1 MNLKKNISK
10 FYPLL
15 IIVLGVII
23 SGLMIVLRPVTIP
36 DEVKFVHPFVEAKNL
51 QHESINIIVKSQGSI
66 IPYTESQIFSE
77 IIGPVVYVS
86 SNLYEG
92 SSFKKEDVLAKIDSK
107 DYELDIKS
115 AESILAAAKTK
126 LSFEEAESLSAKEE
140 WEKIGEG
147 TPSDLALR
155 VPQLK
160 QAQSEVEAAEA
171 NLERLKRNLDKTI
184 IRAPYD
190 GLVRKK
196 NIDIGT
202 VVSPGFLLASVYS
215 TDFVEVKLP
224 IPDEELKFL
233 DIPLDGSEIVP
244 NKQSELILKGSFG
257 GKDVVWKG
265 SIVRMEAEIDPKSR
279 MAVLIGRVARP
290 YDLAKNHI
298 PLRVG
303 QFVEAEIIGKKFN
316 QVFRLG
322 RELIRQDNQVITID
336 RLDTTL
342 VFSKVNVIRYVDD
355 IALITDGLN
364 NMSLV
369 CLTKLDVMY
378 PDMKVQLK

>member
-1 MNLKKNISK
+1 VNLKKNISK

-51 QHESINIIVKSQGSI
+51 QPESINIIVKSQGTI

>member
-15 IIVLGVII
+15 IIVLGIII

-51 QHESINIIVKSQGSI
+51 QPESINIIVKSQGTI

-171 NLERLKRNLDKTI
+171 NLE
-184 IRAPYD
+184 
-190 GLVRKK
+190 
-196 NIDIGT
+196 
-202 VVSPGFLLASVYS
+202 
-215 TDFVEVKLP
+215 
-224 IPDEELKFL
+224 
-233 DIPLDGSEIVP
+233 
-244 NKQSELILKGSFG
+244 
-257 GKDVVWKG
+257 
-265 SIVRMEAEIDPKSR
+265 
-279 MAVLIGRVARP
+279 
-290 YDLAKNHI
+290 
-298 PLRVG
+298 
-303 QFVEAEIIGKKFN
+303 KKF
-316 QVFRLG
+316 R
-322 RELIRQDNQVITID
+322 
-336 RLDTTL
+336 
-342 VFSKVNVIRYVDD
+342 
-355 IALITDGLN
+355 
-364 NMSLV
+364 
-369 CLTKLDVMY
+369 
-378 PDMKVQLK
+378 

>member
-1 MNLKKNISK
+1 M
-10 FYPLL
+10 
-15 IIVLGVII
+15 
-23 SGLMIVLRPVTIP
+23 
-36 DEVKFVHPFVEAKNL
+36 
-51 QHESINIIVKSQGSI
+51 
-66 IPYTESQIFSE
+66 
-77 IIGPVVYVS
+77 
-86 SNLYEG
+86 
-92 SSFKKEDVLAKIDSK
+92 
-107 DYELDIKS
+107 
-115 AESILAAAKTK
+115 
-126 LSFEEAESLSAKEE
+126 
-140 WEKIGEG
+140 
-147 TPSDLALR
+147 
-155 VPQLK
+155 
-160 QAQSEVEAAEA
+160 
-171 NLERLKRNLDKTI
+171 
-184 IRAPYD
+184 
-190 GLVRKK
+190 
-196 NIDIGT
+196 
-202 VVSPGFLLASVYS
+202 
-215 TDFVEVKLP
+215 KLP

>member
-23 SGLMIVLRPVTIP
+23 SSLMIALRPVTIP
-36 DEVKFVHPFVEAKNL
+36 DEVKFVHPFVEAESL
-51 QHESINIIVKSQGSI
+51 QSESINIIVKSQGTI

-92 SSFKKEDVLAKIDSK
+92 SSFKKGDVLAKIDSK

-147 TPSDLALR
+147 IPSDLALR

-215 TDFVEVKLP
+215 TDFVEIKLP

-257 GKDVVWKG
+257 GKDVVWRG

-290 YDLAKNHI
+290 YDLVKNHI

-316 QVFRLG
+316 QVFSLG

-342 VFSKVNVIRYVDD
+342 VFSKVNVIRYIDD

-369 CLTKLDVMY
+369 CLTKLDIMY

>member
-51 QHESINIIVKSQGSI
+51 QPESINIIVKSQGTI